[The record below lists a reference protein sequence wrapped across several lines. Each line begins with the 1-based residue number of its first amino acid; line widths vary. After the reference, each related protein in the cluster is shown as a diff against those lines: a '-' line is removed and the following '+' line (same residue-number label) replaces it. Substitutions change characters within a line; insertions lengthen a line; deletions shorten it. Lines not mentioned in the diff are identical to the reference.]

1 MNRSVRYGALFDEQL
16 KTAHL
21 STLIIA
27 QIESPL
33 ALENAASIS
42 SMEGIDAL
50 FVGPADLSVSMGIP
64 KQFDHPDFLEAIG
77 KTRDA
82 AKENGK
88 ASGILGFCDSDI
100 QRYYDSGFNLVAIGS
115 DAGMVAKGFKS
126 LVASSREY
134 CH

>member
-42 SMEGIDAL
+42 STEGIDAL

-88 ASGILGFCDSDI
+88 ASGIHHQDSL
-100 QRYYDSGFNLVAIGS
+100 QP
-115 DAGMVAKGFKS
+115 FKPS
-126 LVASSREY
+126 KTYL
-134 CH
+134 